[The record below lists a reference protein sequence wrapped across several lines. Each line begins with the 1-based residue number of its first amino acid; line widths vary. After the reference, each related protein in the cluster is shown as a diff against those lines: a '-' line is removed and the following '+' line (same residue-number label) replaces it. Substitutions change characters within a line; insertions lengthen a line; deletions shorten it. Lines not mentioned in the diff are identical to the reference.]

1 MSNCHGDHDFE
12 PAVAAKVMNAVPP
25 YLLASESISIV
36 PFSATSFNSKDHL
49 AQISSRADGA
59 NIMGEGGPRETESH
73 ERNES
78 TAMLTS
84 TLEQLQTSDM
94 PLNTFLEV
102 VTMHPGQFALQNMSQ
117 GIVPTDE

>member
-1 MSNCHGDHDFE
+1 
-12 PAVAAKVMNAVPP
+12 
-25 YLLASESISIV
+25 
-36 PFSATSFNSKDHL
+36 
-49 AQISSRADGA
+49 
-59 NIMGEGGPRETESH
+59 MGEGGPRETESH